1 MDWTAGYVSDV
12 EYTAGFYTEQAP
24 GLLNFACILNGV
36 EPVDT
41 SKSFNYCELGFGRG
55 LTVNVLAAANPQGRF
70 YAADF
75 NPSHVAGA
83 RQLAVSAELANL
95 FLLESS
101 FEQLAKGE
109 VEDLPQFDFITLHG
123 IYTWVT
129 AENRA
134 HIVQFISRYLKPGG
148 IVYLSY
154 NAMPGWACVQP
165 LQKLLVEH
173 AALNPNRSDV
183 QIHQAAQFVDKLQQ
197 LNAGFITANPGLKPR
212 LATLNTADRHYL
224 VHEYMHRH
232 WQPMYHI
239 DVAND
244 LTEAKLD
251 YVGSADLPLAY
262 RQMYLSAEQVA
273 LLESISDRRMRETVH
288 DYLLNIGFRKDIF
301 VRGTRRMSNVRQSEY
316 LSQLGLALLV
326 PRENFQMTFKLNVG
340 EMHGKHETYAPLLD
354 ALAQGPQSFT
364 ALNALFGGGARI
376 SPSLIEAASLLIA
389 SSQVAV
395 FTLEKALSQVSSASA
410 LNNQLLDR
418 IRFADDYQVL
428 ASHLTGSGVATTF
441 IERLMLFVLQQ
452 HPNGELLELAEAA
465 FTVMQAQGRNMVK
478 DGKRLELK
486 QDNIGALAEQF
497 ALLQQGKLAIWQ
509 QLGCIP
515 NKLISPTLQ

>member
-12 EYTAGFYTEQAP
+12 EYTAGFYSEQAP

-41 SKSFNYCELGFGRG
+41 NKPFNYCELGFGRG

-83 RQLAVSAELANL
+83 RQLASSAGLDNL

-101 FEQLAKGE
+101 FEQMAQGQIE
-109 VEDLPQFDFITLHG
+109 GLPQFDFITLHG

-134 HIVQFISRYLKPGG
+134 HIVQFINRYLKPGG

-154 NAMPGWACVQP
+154 NAMPGWACAQP
-165 LQKLLVEH
+165 LQKILVEH

-212 LATLNTADRHYL
+212 LATLNSADRHYL

-244 LTEAKLD
+244 LAEAKLD

-262 RQMYLSAEQVA
+262 RQMYLSTEQFS
-273 LLESISDRRMRETVH
+273 LLESIPDRRMRETVH
-288 DYLLNIGFRKDIF
+288 DYLLNIGFRKDVF
-301 VRGTRRMSNVRQSEY
+301 VRGARRMSLLRQNEY
-316 LSQLGLALLV
+316 LAQLGLVLLQ
-326 PRENFQMTFKLNVG
+326 PGDACQMAFKLNVG
-340 EMHGKHETYAPLLD
+340 EMQGRPETYAPLFD
-354 ALAQGPQSFT
+354 RLAEGPQTFVE
-364 ALNALFGGGARI
+364 LNNLFGGGGRM

-389 SSQVAV
+389 TGQVAV
-395 FTLEKALSQVSSASA
+395 YALDKPPAAAVSALS
-410 LNNQLLDR
+410 LNQQLLDR
-418 IRFADDYQVL
+418 VRFADDYQVL
-428 ASHLTGSGVATTF
+428 AAHLTGSGVATNF
-441 IERLMLFVLQQ
+441 IERLFLSVLNAQ
-452 HPNGELLELAEAA
+452 PEADSTTLATAG
-465 FTVMQAQGRNMVK
+465 FGIMQILGRNMIK
-478 DGKRLELK
+478 DGKNLETAEE
-486 QDNIGALAEQF
+486 NITALAEQF
-497 ALLQQGKLAIWQ
+497 ALLQQGKVAVWQ
-509 QLGCIP
+509 QLGCI
-515 NKLISPTLQ
+515 

>member
-12 EYTAGFYTEQAP
+12 EYTAGFYGEQAP

-41 SKSFNYCELGFGRG
+41 SKGFDYCELGFGRG

-83 RQLAVSAELANL
+83 RQLAASAELENV

-101 FEQLAKGE
+101 FEQMARGE
-109 VEDLPQFDFITLHG
+109 VEGLPQFDFITLHG

-154 NAMPGWACVQP
+154 NAMPGWACAQP
-165 LQKLLVEH
+165 LQKILVEH

-197 LNAGFITANPGLKPR
+197 LNAGFIAANPALKPR

-244 LTEAKLD
+244 LADAKLD
-251 YVGSADLPLAY
+251 YIGSADLPLAY
-262 RQMYLSAEQVA
+262 RQMYLTAEQVA
-273 LLESISDRRMRETVH
+273 LLESIPDRSMRETVH

-301 VRGTRRMSNVRQSEY
+301 VRGARRMSHLRQSEY
-316 LSQLGLALLV
+316 LAQLGLVSLQ
-326 PRENFQMTFKLNVG
+326 PREACQMAFKLNVG
-340 EMHGKHETYAPLLD
+340 EMHGKPETYTPLFNR
-354 ALAQGPQSFT
+354 LAEGPQSFT
-364 ALNALFGGGARI
+364 NLNLPFNSPLI

-389 SSQVAV
+389 TGQAAVYSVDKQHGVA
-395 FTLEKALSQVSSASA
+395 TSAQA
-410 LNNQLLDR
+410 LNQQLLQR
-418 IRFADDYQVL
+418 VRFADDYQVL
-428 ASHLTGSGVATTF
+428 ASQLTGSGVATNF
-441 IERLMLFVLQQ
+441 IERLFLFVLQSKPQ
-452 HPNGELLELAEAA
+452 GELLELAQEGFAI
-465 FTVMQAQGRNMVK
+465 MQTLGRNMIK
-478 DGKRLELK
+478 DGKKLESAE
-486 QDNIGALAEQF
+486 DNIGALAEQF
-497 ALLQQGKLAIWQ
+497 AFLQQGKVKVWQ
-509 QLGCIP
+509 QLGCI
-515 NKLISPTLQ
+515 KTAG